1 MSSEISSLRERNAE
15 FTSIRENQTKAHAQ
29 EISIFEEQLKEMRSL
44 CTSLESE
51 FEVFRSKSA
60 LSKETLSIPSL
71 WQTRQKEST
80 AAAECEKLR
89 EQMEKLV
96 KALQERA
103 KGAESSISNE
113 QYQMLFEEVVVLREA
128 QERHESALAERD
140 EVSTYV

>member
-1 MSSEISSLRERNAE
+1 
-15 FTSIRENQTKAHAQ
+15 
-29 EISIFEEQLKEMRSL
+29 
-44 CTSLESE
+44 
-51 FEVFRSKSA
+51 
-60 LSKETLSIPSL
+60 
-71 WQTRQKEST
+71 
-80 AAAECEKLR
+80 
-89 EQMEKLV
+89 MEKLV